1 IYLTYRTYEM
11 FAGRLDDQKRH
22 TEDIQHEHEA
32 TINALAQAREAE
44 RALAAEKERLAVA
57 LAEMT
62 NLEHARN
69 HLLEREQAARA
80 AAEQANRLKD
90 QFLAIVSHELRT
102 PLSAILGWSDML
114 AKRGIDNALRDRAV
128 LGIGQSARRQAQLIE
143 DLLDVARITSGKLRL
158 ERTFLDLRKT
168 IRDAIEIVQPD
179 ARVKHIRM
187 FLHLDE
193 ACGEV
198 YGDAARLQQVAVNL
212 LSNAVKFTPEGGGVE
227 VALRPGGDCVE
238 FVVADTG
245 KGIAP
250 EFLPWVFEA
259 FRQGDASS
267 TRAHA
272 GLGLGLSIVKTLV
285 QAHNG
290 SVSASSRGEG
300 RGASF
305 TVRLPV
311 TFGLERH
318 QPSAW
323 RHQLAASTPG
333 IDTSLE
339 GLSVLVVDDDQQSLE
354 VLAAQLQ
361 TFRAVVLTASSAAQA
376 LQLLQSRPVDVLLAD
391 IGMPDEDGYDLI
403 RKVRAL
409 RAPRVASI
417 PAGAVT
423 AFARDEDRQAALAA
437 GFQLHVAKPVDAMA
451 LVSAVARLGQMRAA

>member
-1 IYLTYRTYEM
+1 
-11 FAGRLDDQKRH
+11 
-22 TEDIQHEHEA
+22 
-32 TINALAQAREAE
+32 
-44 RALAAEKERLAVA
+44 
-57 LAEMT
+57 
-62 NLEHARN
+62 
-69 HLLEREQAARA
+69 
-80 AAEQANRLKD
+80 
-90 QFLAIVSHELRT
+90 
-102 PLSAILGWSDML
+102 ML
-114 AKRGIDNALRDRAV
+114 AKRGIDDALRARAV

-158 ERTFLDLRKT
+158 ERTFLDMRKT

-179 ARVKHIRM
+179 ARAKHIRM
-187 FLHLDE
+187 SLHLDE
-193 ACGEV
+193 ASGEV
-198 YGDAARLQQVAVNL
+198 YGDPARLQQVAVNL
-212 LSNAVKFTPEGGGVE
+212 LSNAVKFTPEGGGVQ
-227 VALRPGGDCVE
+227 VALRPGGDGVE
-238 FVVADTG
+238 FVVSDTG

-311 TFGLERH
+311 TFGLERGH
-318 QPSAW
+318 PSAW

-361 TFRAVVLTASSAAQA
+361 TSRAVVLTASSAAQA

-409 RAPRVASI
+409 QAPRVASI

-451 LVSAVARLGQMRAA
+451 LVSTVARLGRMRAA